1 MRGRGASRGRAVSPR
16 SSLVGRLLV
25 ALATGV
31 VGTLVAL
38 PQATAAPPGD
48 VGLEPPST
56 SPPPVTQQTQRR
68 TVTPLSVPTSTC
80 SVYASSS
87 GFGMLC
93 SNGLA
98 GQTLAF
104 RLKQA
109 GINSD
114 RFCWDDSELPDGF
127 DPAGQGAQPEGP
139 GRWWLHT
146 CLTFEGAVV
155 KSNARLSYEYVFRRP
170 GTERLLTR
178 QERDVVDSVVGRGQI
193 PYLQVQTFPLSSPR
207 VEQDVAFSMLCSAKV
222 TCVDTAQGRRIE
234 TPRVD
239 VGGVVM
245 HAALVHLQVLPEG
258 RQGPTV
264 DCTGGGLART
274 AEQLDGQAADDPRV
288 CRYAYDRSSDA
299 AGAGTRGDRFP
310 AQVTAYWQVF
320 VDDGNGPVPFRD
332 AYEKTSTNLIRVTEV
347 QTLVVS

>member
-1 MRGRGASRGRAVSPR
+1 MTGRT
-16 SSLVGRLLV
+16 GRLVLTGL
-25 ALATGV
+25 LAT
-31 VGTLVAL
+31 TLVTSLLQGAGL
-38 PQATAAPPGD
+38 GTAAAEDNFDPP
-48 VGLEPPST
+48 PN
-56 SPPPVTQQTQRR
+56 SPPPVTKEPQRR
-68 TVTPLSVPTSTC
+68 TVTPASVPTSTC

-114 RFCWDDSELPDGF
+114 KFCWDDPELPDGF

-139 GRWWLHT
+139 GRWWLRT

-155 KSNARLSYEYVFRRP
+155 KSNARLSYEYVFHTPGSERR
-170 GTERLLTR
+170 LTI
-178 QERDVVDSVVGRGQI
+178 EEKEVIDSVVGRGQI
-193 PYLQVQTFPLSSPR
+193 PYLQVQTSPISSPR
-207 VEQDVAFSMLCSAKV
+207 VSQDVAFSMLCSAKV
-222 TCVDTAQGRRIE
+222 ICTDTPQGRRIE

-258 RQGPTV
+258 KPSTKV
-264 DCTGGGLART
+264 DCTGGGLVRT
-274 AEQLDGQAADDPRV
+274 AAELDEGDPQDPRV
-288 CRYAYDRSSDA
+288 CRHAYDRSSDE

-332 AYEKTSTNLIRVTEV
+332 AYEKTSTNLVRVTEV